1 MAGGIR
7 GIPKVGS
14 PTGLSVLNS
23 ISQPSAKKHREIF
36 ATGRVGGVR
45 LGFSQAARNFV
56 SVFREDPPC
65 LDAKSLKSVP
75 ASKIGDL
82 MLAND
87 DAAFASLAALLGE
100 CYFHYWLVQGDGFD
114 VTGWVLKDYLK
125 CLNYISPESFSILV
139 DIGRILHSRR
149 HEALAFKKNAGKYVG
164 NFNYRALH
172 DVTRRADLSLCM
184 GLEIEPKAALSVLN
198 DVQRVLAINE
208 FAGEKGIPPA
218 VKKVLRPLRRDV
230 DKETHRLDEIDK
242 VLLRWSCMDRRQ
254 YEFLLNQ
261 DVVLNDIEAEEGD
274 DDVLEDEDA

>member
-1 MAGGIR
+1 
-7 GIPKVGS
+7 
-14 PTGLSVLNS
+14 
-23 ISQPSAKKHREIF
+23 
-36 ATGRVGGVR
+36 VGGVR
-45 LGFSQAARNFV
+45 VGFSQAARNFV

-65 LDAKSLKSVP
+65 LDANSLKSVP

-87 DAAFASLAALLGE
+87 GAAFASLAALLGE

-125 CLNYISPESFSILV
+125 CVNYISPETFSILV

-172 DVTRRADLSLCM
+172 DITRRADLSLFM
-184 GLEIEPKAALSVLN
+184 GLQIEPKAAITVLN

-218 VKKVLRPLRRDV
+218 VKKVLPPLKRDV
-230 DKETHRLDEIDK
+230 DQERHRLDEIDK
-242 VLLRWSCMDRRQ
+242 VLLRWSGMNRRQ

-261 DVVLNDIEAEEGD
+261 DVVLNDVEVGEDD